1 MLFFVFWGIFFF
13 LRVKNLGDTMKRF
26 IVTTIL
32 TVIIVAILAH
42 FMPKGFDSYLD
53 EFADATVTIYCR
65 QTELESVNMGL
76 GYKVTCDAANF
87 REVAARCGNIDG
99 VCVSFA
105 GSDEDVARI
114 CRFFRL
120 QATHTFEQ
128 DGLQVV
134 CGKSRKIKGGVL
146 SGRNVVNLQIAYK
159 DGIVHVGSP
168 LILGDY

>member
-1 MLFFVFWGIFFF
+1 
-13 LRVKNLGDTMKRF
+13 MKRF

-42 FMPKGFDSYLD
+42 FMPRGFDAYLD
-53 EFADATVTIYCR
+53 EFSADATVTIYCR
-65 QTELESVNMGL
+65 QTDLDGVNMGA
-76 GYKVTCDAANF
+76 GYKVTCDASSF
-87 REVAARCGNIDG
+87 SDVAAHCRNIDG

-105 GSDEDVARI
+105 GTDEDVAKI

-120 QATHTFEQ
+120 RIANTFEQ
-128 DGLQVV
+128 NGLQVV
-134 CGKSRKIKGGVL
+134 CGKSSMIKGGVA
-146 SGRNVVNLQIAYK
+146 SGSNVVNLQIAYK